1 MAGESLEVKIA
12 RLDERLQRLLDES
25 ELAREGR
32 KQQYEKL
39 EQVNQ
44 TVTQLESR
52 VKGVEDGLTKAS
64 PTIDEF
70 VNIKMKVQGAGIVGK
85 WVWALGGTLLGALS
99 VSREA
104 IFAWFAK

>member
-1 MAGESLEVKIA
+1 MSGESTEVQIA
-12 RLDERLQRLLDES
+12 RMDERLQQILREM
-25 ELAREGR
+25 ELSRDGR

-39 EQVNQ
+39 EQLNQ
-44 TVTQLESR
+44 GLIQLESR
-52 VKGVEDGLTKAS
+52 VKGVEDGLIKAS

-70 VNIKMKVQGAGIVGK
+70 LVIKHKVTGAGLFGR
-85 WVWALGGTLLGALS
+85 WLWAAGGTLLGALA